1 MKRLILFLLILLF
14 LLLAGCINET
24 VYIDSTPAAN
34 GTLAVAATENSLFAQ
49 RSTMTASVRQTE
61 VMREIL
67 QATMVAEQVRATQ
80 AAQALQLTLGAENA
94 MQTSTAAV
102 QQAEYALNVTRTSA
116 ALVEISNQIAYQAQ
130 QQQIDIQRRRILNTI
145 LGVTMFLVILG
156 FLSALG
162 WGFWQFLRASMA
174 RRMPAEPQLSQLML
188 WDRNGR
194 LVVIDPAR
202 GSSPQ
207 IVETS
212 FSRPGLPAASH
223 THAMAHIRAENI
235 ANVEET
241 RRFHQRPEIPAVA
254 SWRRVSEDWQGGA
267 LPLGMSTKG
276 MITIHT
282 DINPHVL
289 LAGTA
294 GSGKTRFAMRP
305 LAAAALADG
314 WQVVILGRENNHYTH
329 FHQHHNA
336 SLLSL
341 DDAPAEAVIRYLSRM
356 YQKIRRRVDELED
369 QRIQTWGDRSADS
382 YRTLVLIDDF
392 QDVITGI
399 TSLEK
404 RNEMW
409 QLARSITAEGHRA
422 GIHLMIAIQD
432 PSYTDLDLRIRR
444 YMSPVTFR
452 VSETLISRV
461 VLNTDGAEELYPRQ
475 FMAILNDDL
484 VFGFAFAPDDS
495 DILRFLDNRPQPPLP
510 APVWLIEP

>member
-1 MKRLILFLLILLF
+1 MKRLILFLFILLF

-24 VYIDSTPAAN
+24 VYVDSTLAAN

-61 VMREIL
+61 VMREVL

-80 AAQALQLTLGAENA
+80 AAQALQLTLIAEYA

-102 QQAEYALNVTRTSA
+102 RQVEDALNVTRTSA

-130 QQQIDIQRRRILNTI
+130 QQQIDIQRRRMLNTI
-145 LGVTMFLVILG
+145 LGGTLLLVILG
-156 FLSALG
+156 FFSALG
-162 WGFWQFLRASMA
+162 WVFWQFLRTSMA
-174 RRMPAEPQLSQLML
+174 RGIPAEPQLSHLML
-188 WDRNGR
+188 WDQNGR

-212 FSRPGLPAASH
+212 FSRAGLPAVSH
-223 THAMAHIRAENI
+223 SHAVADIQAKNG

-241 RRFHQRPEIPAVA
+241 RRFQQRPEIPAVA
-254 SWRRVSEDWQGGA
+254 SWRRVSEDWQGDS
-267 LPLGMSTKG
+267 LPLGMSTTG
-276 MITIHT
+276 MITIDT

-289 LAGTA
+289 LAGSA
-294 GSGKTRFAMRP
+294 GSGKTHFALRP

-314 WQVVILGRENNHYTH
+314 WQVVILGRENNHYAP

-336 SLLSL
+336 SLVSL
-341 DDAPAEAVIRYLSRM
+341 GDAAAEAIMRYLSRI
-356 YQKIRRRVDELED
+356 YDEIRRRVNELED
-369 QRIQTWGDRSADS
+369 QRIQTWRDRGADS

-392 QDVITGI
+392 QDVITGNS
-399 TSLEK
+399 SLEK

-444 YMSPVTFR
+444 YMAPVSFR
-452 VSETLISRV
+452 VAEKLISRV
-461 VLNTDGAEELYPRQ
+461 VLNTDGAEALYPRQ
-475 FMAILNDDL
+475 FMAILNENL

-495 DILRFLDNRPQPPLP
+495 DIVRFLNDRPHPPLP

>member
-1 MKRLILFLLILLF
+1 MKRLILFLMIYLF
-14 LLLAGCINET
+14 TLLAGCINET
-24 VYIDSTPAAN
+24 VYVDSTPAVN

-80 AAQALQLTLGAENA
+80 TAQALQLTLIAENV

-102 QQAEYALNVTRTSA
+102 QQAEYAFNVTRTSA

-145 LGVTMFLVILG
+145 LGGTMFLVTMG
-156 FLSALG
+156 FFSALG
-162 WGFWQFLRASMA
+162 WGFWQFLRASMP
-174 RRMPAEPQLSQLML
+174 RRMPAEPQLSQLL
-188 WDRNGR
+188 FWDRNGR

-207 IVETS
+207 IVESS

-223 THAMAHIRAENI
+223 SHIRAENT

-241 RRFHQRPEIPAVA
+241 RRFHQRPEIPAAA

-267 LPLGMSTKG
+267 LPLGMSTKD
-276 MITIHT
+276 MITINT

-305 LAAAALADG
+305 LAAAALRDG
-314 WQVVILGRENNHYTH
+314 WQVVILGRENNHYAL

-341 DDAPAEAVIRYLSRM
+341 GDAPAEAVIRYLSRM
-356 YQKIRRRVDELED
+356 YQEIRRRVDDLED
-369 QRIQTWGDRSADS
+369 QRILTWRDRGADS

-399 TSLEK
+399 TSVEK

-461 VLNTDGAEELYPRQ
+461 VLNTDGAEALYPRQ
-475 FMAILNDDL
+475 FMAILNDNL

-495 DILRFLDNRPQPPLP
+495 DILRFLNNRSQPPLP
-510 APVWLIEP
+510 APVWLSEP